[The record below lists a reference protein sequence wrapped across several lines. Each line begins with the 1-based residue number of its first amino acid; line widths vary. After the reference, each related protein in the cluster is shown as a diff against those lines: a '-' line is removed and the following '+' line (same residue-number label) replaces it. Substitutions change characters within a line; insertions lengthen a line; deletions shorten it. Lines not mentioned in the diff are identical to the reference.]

1 VRDGGAVAF
10 TPQDGVQFP
19 AEQQE
24 ERRQHPPPRQ
34 WLWRA
39 LLTGG
44 LPLLYGNFVLVLP
57 VLLYALWQQLG
68 RRWPRRREWLLG
80 FGIMALFL
88 LPTIS
93 WILVL
98 KLRGVTYY
106 NHEVVRY
113 RQLVWLLDAVQTTP
127 GEFLDTVGN
136 KALEFVNTLRG
147 IWVLLVAVPLLWLVA
162 GRRTG
167 KLIPL
172 VKDAPVLL
180 ALFAG
185 FLLALGYYN
194 ERLTFTLQ
202 PLLLFLGVA
211 ALARLRLPAQG
222 ILLLIAAL
230 GWHAY
235 QVLSYGPFS

>member
-1 VRDGGAVAF
+1 
-10 TPQDGVQFP
+10 
-19 AEQQE
+19 
-24 ERRQHPPPRQ
+24 
-34 WLWRA
+34 
-39 LLTGG
+39 
-44 LPLLYGNFVLVLP
+44 
-57 VLLYALWQQLG
+57 
-68 RRWPRRREWLLG
+68 
-80 FGIMALFL
+80 
-88 LPTIS
+88 
-93 WILVL
+93 
-98 KLRGVTYY
+98 
-106 NHEVVRY
+106 VRY

-127 GEFLDTVGN
+127 GEFLDTVAS
-136 KALEFVNTLRG
+136 KALEFVNKLRG

-172 VKDAPVLL
+172 VKDALVLL

-185 FLLALGYYN
+185 SLLVLGYYN

-202 PLLLFLGVA
+202 PLLLFLGAA